1 MRIFCGTLGEGGRPR
16 REALERSATSG
27 SETSEAKRPC
37 GACVVEIERWPLAIT
52 DGEA

>member
-1 MRIFCGTLGEGGRPR
+1 LRTFCGTLGEGGRPR
-16 REALERSATSG
+16 REALERST
-27 SETSEAKRPC
+27 TSEAKRPC